1 VALPMSSAQTR
12 STSSTGPL
20 LRDTLDEDDGDTLGG
35 DDPAEFI
42 IIVGVATCP

>member
-1 VALPMSSAQTR
+1 V
-12 STSSTGPL
+12 L

-42 IIVGVATCP
+42 IIVGVAACP